1 MRFAGLAAAFGYPL
15 VNGISH
21 LADNLPVY
29 VRKAQHGQGWIGQLV
44 TKYHLQTWVE
54 KNAPKLAS
62 YGRDLAHPALSLGE
76 GAFSL
81 LFSLLTIFVL
91 VVLML
96 LEGPKMRT
104 GRARPDG
111 SRPGRPV

>member
-1 MRFAGLAAAFGYPL
+1 MAFGYPL

-29 VRKAQHGQGWIGQLV
+29 VSNAQHGQGWIGQLV

-62 YGRDLAHPALSLGE
+62 YGRDLAQPALSLGA
-76 GAFSL
+76 GSRLAAVFAADDL
-81 LFSLLTIFVL
+81 CA
-91 VVLML
+91 
-96 LEGPKMRT
+96 
-104 GRARPDG
+104 GRADAAGGAEDANRGARADG